1 MSFELCQEKLPRC
14 LLALVTLQVLML
26 VIQLGKKQT
35 NKKTYDF
42 SSLGNLEGHSNNIK

>member
-1 MSFELCQEKLPRC
+1 MSFELCQEKLPRY

-26 VIQLGKKQT
+26 VIQLGKNKQT
-35 NKKTYDF
+35 KKLDF

>member
-1 MSFELCQEKLPRC
+1 MPRKVAKVLAGPCDIASFN
-14 LLALVTLQVLML
+14 VSYS
-26 VIQLGKKQT
+26 IGKKQT